1 MASSRDIPLGLSVR
15 NLKRVVLQGY
25 ELPGLQSLDAKR
37 NEAFARVQRMTSS
50 CYPSDT
56 ALPLDHV
63 LLRLEQISSG
73 VWPHK
78 NGMPLED
85 HGGVADNMVKVC
97 RTTITSDAEVKLPC

>member
-1 MASSRDIPLGLSVR
+1 MATSRDIPLGLSVR

-37 NEAFARVQRMTSS
+37 NEAFARVQRVTSS

-56 ALPLDHV
+56 ALPLDHI

-78 NGMPLED
+78 NGTPLED

>member
-1 MASSRDIPLGLSVR
+1 M
-15 NLKRVVLQGY
+15 QGY

-37 NEAFARVQRMTSS
+37 NEAFARVQRVTSS

-63 LLRLEQISSG
+63 LLRLEQLSSG
-73 VWPHK
+73 VWPHR

-97 RTTITSDAEVKLPC
+97 RTTITSDIEVNLPCSNVVSLVVWLCFVLVEC